1 MPLPELHAV
10 VVVVGTFLLAGLVKG
25 VVGLGLPT
33 VAVAILTV
41 ALGLQEAIA
50 LLLIPSLI
58 TNLWQGL
65 SGGHLAAILRR
76 FAVFLTAGAV
86 ATVLAT
92 AALTRVDNVLLSGL
106 LGLLLCLYSGHGLAG
121 RGLAISSE
129 REAWLSPLC
138 GVGGGVLLGMTGSSV
153 VPAVL
158 YLQALG
164 LTRDFLVQT
173 LGVWFIV
180 ATVALGTG
188 LAFQG
193 LLPAELGLLSASGLI
208 PALLGMAL
216 GQRLRARLSEPRFRQ
231 VLFVAL
237 LAIGAYLIVRAVL

>member
-1 MPLPELHAV
+1 MPALDLHV
-10 VVVVGTFLLAGLVKG
+10 VSIVVATFLLAGLVKG

-33 VAVAILTV
+33 VSVAILTV
-41 ALGLQEAIA
+41 TLGLKEAMV

-65 SGGHLAAILRR
+65 SGGNLVPILRR
-76 FAVFLTAGAV
+76 FAVFLLAGAL
-86 ATVLAT
+86 ATMVAT
-92 AALTRVDNVLLSGL
+92 AALKRVDNILLSAL
-106 LGLLLCLYSGHGLAG
+106 LGLLLCLYSAYGLAG
-121 RGLAISSE
+121 RGFAVPAT
-129 REAWLSPLC
+129 RESWLSPLC
-138 GVGGGVLLGMTGSSV
+138 GGVGGILLGMTGSSV

-188 LAFQG
+188 LGVQG
-193 LLPAELGLLSASGLI
+193 LVPAELGFLSATGLI

-216 GQRLRARLSEPRFRQ
+216 GQRLRKRLSELRFRQ
-231 VLFVAL
+231 ALFLAL
-237 LAIGAYLIVRAVL
+237 MVIGAYLMFRALT